1 MDEARAGSAPLS
13 ERRVAQSKA
22 SKILITGTHST
33 GKTTLI
39 LDVVE
44 RLRLSSAEVVTESAR
59 NCPFVL
65 NTHQNLLST
74 TWLIASQLRAEVEAQ
89 TRPQVDLVI
98 CDRGLPD
105 ILAYHEMAT
114 GVAEPWLV
122 AMAEGWMS
130 SYDRV
135 FVARPD
141 PARPMSPDE
150 LRVEDAAF
158 RANVQRIIES
168 HVRKANVA
176 YELLPYRID
185 ERLRVVRAALG
196 EHGMLP

>member
-1 MDEARAGSAPLS
+1 MDEALAGSTPLS
-13 ERRVAQSKA
+13 ERRVAQSTA
-22 SKILITGTHST
+22 AKILITGTHST
-33 GKTTLI
+33 GKTTLV
-39 LDVVE
+39 LDVVA
-44 RLRLSSAEVVTESAR
+44 RLRQSSVEIIAESAR

-89 TRPQVDLVI
+89 TRPEVDLVI

-114 GVAEPWLV
+114 GVVEPWLV

-130 SYDRV
+130 GYDQV

-141 PARPMSPDE
+141 PARPMSSDE
-150 LRVEDAAF
+150 LRVEDTVF
-158 RANVQRIIES
+158 RANVQRVIES
-168 HVRKANVA
+168 HVRKAGVA
-176 YELLPYRID
+176 YELLPHGLP
-185 ERLRVVRAALG
+185 ERLEFVEAVFG
-196 EHGMLP
+196 GQGIPP